1 MANSNRLRQFHY
13 SVSSSALAVS
23 DENFP
28 DQQADQRP
36 LLNVVIDFEKGDLSL
51 DGVYAFIMSFNQQD
65 QLHRY
70 RPKAERLKISA
81 SMHPACSLDLH
92 DPLVNGTVCTLKGI
106 ISDEQCRSLC
116 SGLLVID
123 TIGEKLGLYQ
133 EQWNI
138 KLFLYDIQF
147 DNCEL
152 QFKLPLFVH
161 AFNDHDN

>member
-1 MANSNRLRQFHY
+1 MENSNKLRQFHY

-23 DENFP
+23 DNYI
-28 DQQADQRP
+28 DQQADLRP
-36 LLNVVIDFEKGDLSL
+36 LLNVVIDFEKGDLKLEGYYS
-51 DGVYAFIMSFNQQD
+51 FIMAFNQHY

-70 RPKAERLKISA
+70 RPKAERLNISA
-81 SMHPACSLDLH
+81 SMHPACALDLQ
-92 DPLVNGTVCTLKGI
+92 DPLSNGTVCTIKGI
-106 ISDEQCRSLC
+106 ISDEQCVSLC

-123 TIGEKLGLYQ
+123 TIGEKVGLYQ

-152 QFKLPLFVH
+152 QFKLPLFLH